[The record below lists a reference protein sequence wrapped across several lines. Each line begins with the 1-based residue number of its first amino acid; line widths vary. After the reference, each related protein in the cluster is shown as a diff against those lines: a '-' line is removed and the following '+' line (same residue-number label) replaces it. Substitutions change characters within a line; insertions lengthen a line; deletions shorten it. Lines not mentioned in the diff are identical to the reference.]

1 MPTQT
6 ATTPLRVIIGCD
18 TLTPDVNG
26 AARFTERLAAGLST
40 RGVDVHLV
48 APAAA
53 GMRPGVHYEEIEGVT
68 MPVHRLKSHK
78 LWGHE
83 WVRFVMPWRAS
94 REARR
99 LLDTVRPHA
108 VHVQSHLLVGR
119 GLVNQAHEKGVRIIA
134 TNHIMPENI
143 LDPNSPK
150 WFLRAILAWAWWDE
164 GRVLSRA
171 ERVTTPTRKAADFLE
186 RNTSQRGVIPVSCGI
201 DASKYTPRFGP
212 RTSNRIAFV
221 GRINT
226 EKQIE
231 TILRALT
238 RIPESLNVQF
248 DIVGGGDQREALAEL
263 ATELGVADRVIW
275 HGTLPDDELRLV
287 LTNASLFAIASIAEL
302 QSIATL
308 EAMASGLPV
317 VAADAM
323 ALPHL
328 IDEGKNGYLFEPG
341 NDEELAARITEI
353 LELSPEDYDAM
364 QRASLDMV
372 KSHDIET
379 TLDTFIAMY
388 RGEA

>member
-1 MPTQT
+1 
-6 ATTPLRVIIGCD
+6 
-18 TLTPDVNG
+18 
-26 AARFTERLAAGLST
+26 
-40 RGVDVHLV
+40 
-48 APAAA
+48 
-53 GMRPGVHYEEIEGVT
+53 
-68 MPVHRLKSHK
+68 
-78 LWGHE
+78 
-83 WVRFVMPWRAS
+83 
-94 REARR
+94 
-99 LLDTVRPHA
+99 
-108 VHVQSHLLVGR
+108 
-119 GLVNQAHEKGVRIIA
+119 
-134 TNHIMPENI
+134 
-143 LDPNSPK
+143 
-150 WFLRAILAWAWWDE
+150 
-164 GRVLSRA
+164 
-171 ERVTTPTRKAADFLE
+171 
-186 RNTSQRGVIPVSCGI
+186 
-201 DASKYTPRFGP
+201 SKYTPRFGP

-238 RIPESLNVQF
+238 RVPEELNVQF
-248 DIVGGGDQREALAEL
+248 DIVGGGDQRDALAEL

-353 LELSPEDYDAM
+353 HELSPEDYDAM

>member
-1 MPTQT
+1 
-6 ATTPLRVIIGCD
+6 
-18 TLTPDVNG
+18 
-26 AARFTERLAAGLST
+26 
-40 RGVDVHLV
+40 DVHLV
-48 APAAA
+48 ARAAA
-53 GMRPGVHYEEIEGVT
+53 GRRPGVHYEEIEGVT

-99 LLDTVRPHA
+99 LLDIVRPHA

-171 ERVTTPTRKAADFLE
+171 EHVTTPTRIAADFLE

-221 GRINT
+221 GRIN
-226 EKQIE
+226 
-231 TILRALT
+231 
-238 RIPESLNVQF
+238 
-248 DIVGGGDQREALAEL
+248 
-263 ATELGVADRVIW
+263 
-275 HGTLPDDELRLV
+275 
-287 LTNASLFAIASIAEL
+287 
-302 QSIATL
+302 
-308 EAMASGLPV
+308 
-317 VAADAM
+317 
-323 ALPHL
+323 
-328 IDEGKNGYLFEPG
+328 
-341 NDEELAARITEI
+341 
-353 LELSPEDYDAM
+353 
-364 QRASLDMV
+364 
-372 KSHDIET
+372 
-379 TLDTFIAMY
+379 
-388 RGEA
+388 